1 MIKFKNPLRFILF
14 FLVIIISSKSFAQLS
29 VSPVFSNNMVLQRNK
44 PVVIWGKEKPGA
56 TVTVSFDTQKKSTVT
71 DENGVWKI
79 WLKPLQVST
88 INKELTISAS
98 TTLVFTNVLV
108 GDVWL
113 CSGQSNMEYPLDRVS
128 KRYKAGTKGTDE
140 GLIEMENKN
149 RLPIIRYL
157 YVERNLKKQPELPST
172 GWINGNDS
180 TVKLVTAIGYF
191 FAKEIAEKTGIP
203 IGIIS
208 SSWGGTRIEPWIP
221 DWAYQQ
227 STVFKDSAQTPDFKI
242 DGVHPGQM
250 FNAMIKPMLPLAIKG
265 ILWYQGESDL
275 TIHDHATYAAKFSL
289 LTNTWR
295 GLFNDKKIPMYYVQL
310 APHLYTKRKDLL
322 AHTAQSLPEFWEVQT
337 SSLSIKNTGMVV
349 TTDLVPDLSDIHPPY
364 KWIVAHR
371 LVNLAMAKLYGEKQ
385 TEFSGPKYASMKIN
399 KGSIALSFTHATS
412 GLSIKDATELSW
424 FSIAGADG
432 NFVPASAKIDGKKI
446 IVSAPSLIAPT
457 QVRFGWDETAQPNLF
472 NNAGLPAIPFRTNQ

>member
-1 MIKFKNPLRFILF
+1 MLDFKKTLRY
-14 FLVIIISSKSFAQLS
+14 FLLMLVLIISSQLFAQLS

-44 PVVIWGKEKPGA
+44 PVVIWGKEKPGT
-56 TVTVSFDTQKKSTVT
+56 TVSVSFDTQKKSTVT

-128 KRYKAGTKGTDE
+128 KKFKAGNKGVDE
-140 GLIEMENKN
+140 GLVEMENKN

-172 GWINGNDS
+172 GWINGSDS
-180 TVKLVTAIGYF
+180 SVRLVSAIGYF

-221 DWAYQQ
+221 DWAYKQ
-227 STVFKDSAQTPDFKI
+227 SPVFKDSAQTPDFKI

-275 TIHDHATYAAKFSL
+275 TIHDQATYPAKFSL
-289 LTNTWR
+289 LANTWR
-295 GLFNDKKIPMYYVQL
+295 GLFNDKKIPLYYVQI
-310 APHLYTKRKDLL
+310 APHLYTKRKDALQ
-322 AHTAQSLPEFWEVQT
+322 HTAKALPEFWEAQT

-371 LVNLAMAKLYGEKQ
+371 LVNLAMAKIYGEKQ

-399 KGSIALSFTHATS
+399 KGSISLSFTHAKS
-412 GLSIKDATELSW
+412 GLSIKDSTELSW

-432 NFVPASAKIDGKKI
+432 NFVPASAKITGKKI
-446 IVSAPSLIAPT
+446 IVSAPSVIAPT

-472 NNAGLPAIPFRTNQ
+472 NKAGLPAIPFRTNQ

>member
-1 MIKFKNPLRFILF
+1 MLDFKKMLRY
-14 FLVIIISSKSFAQLS
+14 FLLMLVLIISSQLFAQLS

-88 INKELTISAS
+88 INNELTISAS

-113 CSGQSNMEYPLDRVS
+113 CSGQSNMEYPLDRLS
-128 KRYKAGTKGTDE
+128 KKFKAGNKGVDE
-140 GLIEMENKN
+140 GLVEMENKN

-172 GWINGNDS
+172 GWINGSDS
-180 TVKLVTAIGYF
+180 SVRLVTAIGYF

-221 DWAYQQ
+221 DWAYKQ
-227 STVFKDSAQTPDFKI
+227 SPVFKDSAQTPDFKI

-275 TIHDHATYAAKFSL
+275 TIHDQATYPAKFSL
-289 LTNTWR
+289 LANTWR
-295 GLFNDKKIPMYYVQL
+295 GLFNDKKIPLYYVQI
-310 APHLYTKRKDLL
+310 APHLYTKRKDALQ
-322 AHTAQSLPEFWEVQT
+322 HTAKALPEFWEAQT
-337 SSLSIKNTGMVV
+337 SCLSIKNTGMVV

-371 LVNLAMAKLYGEKQ
+371 LVNLAMAKIYGEKQ

-399 KGSIALSFTHATS
+399 KGSIALSFTHAKS
-412 GLSIKDATELSW
+412 GLSIKDASELSW

-432 NFVPASAKIDGKKI
+432 NFVPASAKINGKKI
-446 IVSAPSLIAPT
+446 IVSAPSVIAPT
-457 QVRFGWDETAQPNLF
+457 QVQFGWDETAQPNLF
-472 NNAGLPAIPFRTNQ
+472 NKAGLPAIPFRTNQ

>member
-1 MIKFKNPLRFILF
+1 MLDFKKTLRY
-14 FLVIIISSKSFAQLS
+14 FLLMLVLIISSQLFAQLS

-44 PVVIWGKEKPGA
+44 PVVIWGEEKPGA
-56 TVTVSFDTQKKSTVT
+56 TVSVSFDTQKKSTVT

-128 KRYKAGTKGTDE
+128 KKFKAGNKGVDE
-140 GLIEMENKN
+140 GLVEMENKN

-172 GWINGNDS
+172 GWINGSDS
-180 TVKLVTAIGYF
+180 SVRLVSAIGYF

-221 DWAYQQ
+221 DWAYKL
-227 STVFKDSAQTPDFKI
+227 SPVFKDSAQTPDFKI

-275 TIHDHATYAAKFSL
+275 TIHDQATYPAKFSL
-289 LTNTWR
+289 LANTWR
-295 GLFNDKKIPMYYVQL
+295 GLFNDKKIPLYYVQI
-310 APHLYTKRKDLL
+310 APHLYTKRKDALQ
-322 AHTAQSLPEFWEVQT
+322 HTAKALPEFWEAQT

-371 LVNLAMAKLYGEKQ
+371 LVNLAMAKIYGEKQ

-399 KGSIALSFTHATS
+399 KGSISLSFTHAKS
-412 GLSIKDATELSW
+412 GLSIKDSTELSW

-432 NFVPASAKIDGKKI
+432 NFVPASAKITGKKI
-446 IVSAPSLIAPT
+446 IVSAPSVIAPT

-472 NNAGLPAIPFRTNQ
+472 NKAGLPAIPFRTNQ

>member
-1 MIKFKNPLRFILF
+1 MLDFKKMFRSVLF
-14 FLVIIISSKSFAQLS
+14 FLVLISSNQIFAQLS

-44 PVVIWGKEKPGA
+44 PVVVWGKEKPGA
-56 TVTVSFDTQKKSTVT
+56 TVTVSFDTQKKSTIT

-128 KRYKAGTKGTDE
+128 KKYKAGTKGTDE

-149 RLPIIRYL
+149 RLPIIRYIN
-157 YVERNLKKQPELPST
+157 VDRTLKKQPELPSI
-172 GWINGNDS
+172 GWINGNDY
-180 TVKLVTAIGYF
+180 TVRLVTAIGYF

-221 DWAYQQ
+221 DWAYKQ
-227 STVFKDSAQTPDFKI
+227 SPVFKDSAQTPDFKI
-242 DGVHPGQM
+242 DGMHPGQM

-275 TIHDHATYAAKFSL
+275 NSIGRANYAAKFNL
-289 LTNTWR
+289 FANTWR
-295 GLFNDKKIPMYYVQL
+295 DLFNDKKIPLYYVQI
-310 APHLYTKRKDLL
+310 APHLYTKRKDALIHSTE
-322 AHTAQSLPEFWEVQT
+322 ALPEFWELQT

-371 LVNLAMAKLYGEKQ
+371 LANLAMAKLYGEKQ

-399 KGSIALSFTHATS
+399 KGSIALSFTHARS
-412 GLSIKDATELSW
+412 GLTIKDATELNW

-432 NFVPASAKIDGKKI
+432 NFVPASAKITGKKI
-446 IVSAPSLIAPT
+446 IVSAPSVIAPT
-457 QVRFGWDETAQPNLF
+457 QVRFGWDETSQPNLF

>member
-1 MIKFKNPLRFILF
+1 MLNLKKMMRC
-14 FLVIIISSKSFAQLS
+14 FLLLLVLIISSHLFAQLS

-44 PVVIWGKEKPGA
+44 PLVIWGKEKPGA

-79 WLKPLQVST
+79 WLKPLPVST
-88 INKELTISAS
+88 INKPLTISAS
-98 TTLVFTNVLV
+98 STLVFKNVLV

-128 KRYKAGTKGTDE
+128 KRYKAGNKGTDE
-140 GLIEMENKN
+140 GLVEMENKN
-149 RLPIIRYL
+149 RSPIIRYL
-157 YVERNLKKQPELPST
+157 NVERNLKKQPELPSI
-172 GWINGNDS
+172 GWVDGKDS
-180 TVKLVTAIGYF
+180 TVRLGTAIGYF

-203 IGIIS
+203 IGVIS

-227 STVFKDSAQTPDFKI
+227 SPVFKDSAQTPDFKI

-275 TIHDHATYAAKFSL
+275 TIHDHATYAAKFGL
-289 LTNTWR
+289 LANTWR
-295 GLFNDKKIPMYYVQL
+295 NLFNDKKLPLYYVQL
-310 APHLYTKRKDLL
+310 APHLYTKRKDALV
-322 AHTAQSLPEFWEVQT
+322 HSAQTLPEFWEVQT
-337 SSLSIKNTGMVV
+337 SCLSIKNTGMVV

-371 LVNLAMAKLYGEKQ
+371 LVQVAMAKLYGEKQ

-399 KGSIALSFTHATS
+399 QGSIALSFTHAIS
-412 GLSIKDATELSW
+412 GLTIKDSTDLNW

-432 NFVPASAKIDGKKI
+432 NFVPASAKIKGKKI
-446 IVSAPSLIAPT
+446 IVSAPSVIAPT

-472 NNAGLPAIPFRTNQ
+472 NKAGLPAIPFRTNQ